1 MGKALSVL
9 LGGSGGS
16 PLARR
21 RGAPLVR
28 GPAAL
33 PGGVLTSLSSLMVER
48 DEPVGALETRA
59 QGVSLN
65 VLRELV
71 AELSE
76 QGVRGAAGLSTG
88 EVCASVIVELTSSRG
103 CSLVEL
109 VRPSERGAV
118 THFISHPWANP
129 FLVTAHAVIEETE
142 RWERASGRRAF
153 LWMDVFAINQH
164 KMTKQQYSQEDIH
177 RILHEAVSACETMYA
192 CLYPWNDPVYLRR
205 AWCLFE
211 TYTVMSNK
219 QEQEGAEGQV
229 GAPGEGAPGAGGSAA
244 APVLGIS
251 QKGKGMAAQRA
262 VARGDFLKFILA
274 PESRE
279 QFERE
284 ALSSEFDKI
293 LQCLSDLDVR
303 RAEAFKKE
311 DKEMILSKIEASY
324 GGAAGLN
331 ATVALQLRRWLV
343 QTATAVVARRRE
355 TGNLHDAAYS
365 QILVNYGRLLAD
377 QAEAFHSGENAQAL
391 LLFKEA
397 LSVDR
402 ALLGLAESGGA
413 LPAGAAT
420 ERLAVARD
428 HFMVGSCLYWQ
439 RRFAEA
445 LVAFEEARAVYALA
459 HGGSEDNADVAR
471 CLTQMGPTLMKLER
485 WDEAES
491 SLRRAAP
498 NQGKNSAEQAET
510 LSFLAY
516 ILSKRAGGS
525 EEELRARTA
534 EASKLRRQVLEM
546 NLARLGEEHPT
557 VAMSFFQLARSE
569 AEAEHPAE
577 ASAHYRK
584 ATDIYRKLY
593 GSDHEKTRKMEK
605 RYISS
610 AAVAAAATRKPSLHQ
625 SVLTRLSNHRSSK
638 GKTGAPGAPAPGA
651 PAPGA
656 PPDAGSAAAS
666 STTASSTRRSV
677 PSPAKRGLDQQQR
690 LQQQGPSRADLMVG
704 FLGSSSRQLIAAR
717 THADSDEDP

>member
-1 MGKALSVL
+1 MGKALSVMV
-9 LGGSGGS
+9 GGGGVGTKTGG
-16 PLARR
+16 RR
-21 RGAPLVR
+21 GGAPLVH

-33 PGGVLTSLSSLMVER
+33 PGGLTSFSSLLVDR
-48 DEPVGALETRA
+48 DEPVASLETRE

-71 AELSE
+71 SELSE

-109 VRPSERGAV
+109 VRPSERGVV
-118 THFISHPWANP
+118 THFVSHPWADP
-129 FLVTAHAVIEETE
+129 FLVTAHAVLEEAE
-142 RWERASGRRAF
+142 RWELVSGRRAF

-164 KMTKQQYSQEDIH
+164 KMTKQLYSQGDIH
-177 RILHEAVSACETMYA
+177 RILHEAVSSCETMYA

-219 QEQEGAEGQV
+219 QEQSE
-229 GAPGEGAPGAGGSAA
+229 AGGVGGGTA
-244 APVLGIS
+244 APMLSMS
-251 QKGKGMAAQRA
+251 QKGKGAAAQRA

-284 ALSSEFDKI
+284 ALSNEFDKI

-311 DKEMILSKIEASY
+311 DKEMILSRIEASY

-331 ATVALQLRRWLV
+331 AAVALQLRRWLV
-343 QTATAVVARRRE
+343 QATVAVVEHRRK
-355 TGNLHDAAYS
+355 TGNLHDAVYS

-377 QAEAFHSGENAQAL
+377 QAEAFHSEENAQAL

-397 LSVDR
+397 LSVDKG
-402 ALLGLAESGGA
+402 LLGLAEAGG
-413 LPAGAAT
+413 GQEVAT

-428 HFMVGSCLYWQ
+428 HFMIGSCLYWQ

-445 LVAFEEARAVYALA
+445 LVAFQEARAVYALA
-459 HGGSEDNADVAR
+459 HGGSEGNADVAR

-491 SLRRAAP
+491 SLRCAAP
-498 NQGKNSAEQAET
+498 NQAKDSAEQAET

-516 ILSKRAGGS
+516 VLSKRAGGS
-525 EEELRARTA
+525 EEELRARTV
-534 EASKLRRQVLEM
+534 EANKLRHQVLAM

-557 VAMSFFQLARSE
+557 VAMSYFQLARSE
-569 AEAEHPAE
+569 AEAERPAE
-577 ASAHYRK
+577 ATAHYRK
-584 ATDIYRKLY
+584 ATEIYRKLY

-610 AAVAAAATRKPSLHQ
+610 AAVTAAAARKPSLHQ
-625 SVLTRLSNHRSSK
+625 SVLARLSNHRNSK
-638 GKTGAPGAPAPGA
+638 GKTGGEPASP
-651 PAPGA
+651 PV
-656 PPDAGSAAAS
+656 PPDA
-666 STTASSTRRSV
+666 TTRRSV
-677 PSPAKRGLDQQQR
+677 PQS
-690 LQQQGPSRADLMVG
+690 GPSRADLMVG
-704 FLGSSSRQLIAAR
+704 FLGASSRQLIAAR
-717 THADSDEDP
+717 THAGSDEDD